1 MFWMTSHI
9 TIGNFELKDLVHSV
23 KIESSRKTF
32 GDRATIQLAN
42 LEGRLDKDIKYGSP
56 VVIRLGYIGYPMQ
69 TEFVGYVASVKP
81 SIPLEIICEDEMYQY
96 KRQAIEPKSWAS
108 VSLKALVNYIAP
120 GANITVHDITLS
132 PFRIDKSVKSRAEA
146 LQKIKDEFGL
156 DVYFRGKQ
164 LFVGIPYSEQ
174 VGDVYH
180 SFNYM
185 DGNRASANAKM
196 DSLEFKRKEDIRI
209 KIKAISINQSN
220 QKTEVEVGDKDGET
234 HTLHFYN
241 LTKVELEQMALSKI
255 DLLKYEGYKGK
266 FIGFGLP
273 YATHGMVD
281 HLSDIRFPERA
292 SNCFID
298 SVTTTYDGSGG
309 YKRSIELG
317 RRSS

>member
-9 TIGNFELKDLVHSV
+9 TIGNFVFKDTVHSV

-32 GDRATIQLAN
+32 GNRATIQLAN
-42 LEGRLDKDIKYGSP
+42 LEGRLDKDIQYGAP
-56 VVIRLGYIGYPMQ
+56 VVIQLGYVGYPLQ

-81 SIPLEIICEDEMYQY
+81 SIPMEVICEDEMYQF

-108 VSLKALVNYIAP
+108 VTLKALLNYIAP
-120 GANITVHDITLS
+120 EATVSVNDITLS

-180 SFNYM
+180 SFYYM

-209 KIKAISINQSN
+209 LIKAISINQRN
-220 QKTEVEVGDKDGET
+220 EKIEAEVGDKDGET

-241 LTKVELEQMALSKI
+241 LTKAELEQMALSKI
-255 DLLKYEGYKGK
+255 GLMKYSGYKGK
-266 FIGFGLP
+266 FKGFGLP
-273 YATHGMVD
+273 FATHGMVE
-281 HLSDIRFPERA
+281 HLHDGKHEGRKGDY
-292 SNCFID
+292 FID

-309 YKRSIELG
+309 YKRDIELG
-317 RRSS
+317 RRSA